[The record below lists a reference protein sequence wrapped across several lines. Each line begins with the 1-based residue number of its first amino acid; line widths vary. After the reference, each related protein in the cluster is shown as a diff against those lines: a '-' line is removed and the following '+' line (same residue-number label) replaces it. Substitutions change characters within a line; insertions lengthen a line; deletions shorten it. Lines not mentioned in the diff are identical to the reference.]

1 MFKQQIKKREGQKL
15 NEEGEEKKKKRVLDD
30 DVDVPVRT
38 LSLEATPFSG
48 QT

>member
-15 NEEGEEKKKKRVLDD
+15 NEEGEEKKKRVLDD

>member
-15 NEEGEEKKKKRVLDD
+15 NEEGRKKKKGLDD